1 MSLTLTGM
9 ASRVNPPGPTR
20 LAIPLPQ
27 DEVSSPLG
35 EAPVLTSL
43 VNVALRIKEK
53 YSRARS

>member
-1 MSLTLTGM
+1 M
-9 ASRVNPPGPTR
+9 PPSPTR

-27 DEVSSPLG
+27 DEVSGLLG

-53 YSRARS
+53 SSRARELTPAPASR